1 MVEVCCNARLHDARH
16 VSYWCKTAR
25 ASCEKR
31 QNREAPPLPVQPGDY
46 VSSERLACRHT
57 HSIQQGQGVAE
68 QAAER
73 HVPLLQ
79 TCLWR
84 GKGKKWY
91 SWGDIKKKT
100 NKHFFP
106 FDGWGGRL
114 TRWVECHNALQNC
127 LQLSLQAVEADA
139 ASLLQSDQRLNTP
152 AHVHCSLQR
161 LLLPDERNRL
171 FCLFGLKLYRNRYE
185 YHMIFINKT
194 DTVEAL
200 IF

>member
-91 SWGDIKKKT
+91 SWGDIKKKQT
-100 NKHFFP
+100 NISFLLMVEE
-106 FDGWGGRL
+106 DGSPGGLNVTTPSRTVSSWVSRL
-114 TRWVECHNALQNC
+114 L
-127 LQLSLQAVEADA
+127 
-139 ASLLQSDQRLNTP
+139 RLMLPPCSRVTKDWTHQHTYTP
-152 AHVHCSLQR
+152 AFSVSSCQMNVT
-161 LLLPDERNRL
+161 DC
-171 FCLFGLKLYRNRYE
+171 FVCLG
-185 YHMIFINKT
+185 
-194 DTVEAL
+194 
-200 IF
+200 